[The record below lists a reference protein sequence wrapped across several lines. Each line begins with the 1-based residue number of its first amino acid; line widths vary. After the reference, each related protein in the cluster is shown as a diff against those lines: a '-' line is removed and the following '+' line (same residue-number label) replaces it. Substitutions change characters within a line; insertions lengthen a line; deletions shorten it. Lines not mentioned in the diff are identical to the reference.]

1 MHTNRNI
8 YSHTETIHTPTTGAQ
23 SHRITRTS
31 TQYYTRSHI
40 NNHTSQTHPH
50 KATHTVPHTVIR
62 THPSQGHTVIH
73 NNRHFPLQPRP
84 FSLNRQYSVF
94 IPAQTSRCF
103 TSNLP
108 CKASV
113 VRNSSEPNTPSSR
126 TAPRRA
132 AGLNTRRPLGKVVQ
146 HCIHCIHMASG
157 WILTRDPHNHSPP
170 HRFSPPLSL
179 RPCPGIFWRW
189 LAPWFLVGVSPNYG

>member
-1 MHTNRNI
+1 MLQQGSTAWNGCLKPDGSPPRK
-8 YSHTETIHTPTTGAQ
+8 SHW
-23 SHRITRTS
+23 
-31 TQYYTRSHI
+31 
-40 NNHTSQTHPH
+40 
-50 KATHTVPHTVIR
+50 V
-62 THPSQGHTVIH
+62 
-73 NNRHFPLQPRP
+73 
-84 FSLNRQYSVF
+84 

-113 VRNSSEPNTPSSR
+113 VRNSSETNTPSSR
-126 TAPRRA
+126 TAPPRA

-189 LAPWFLVGVSPNYG
+189 LAPWFLVGVSPNYGWAWTELITTAFSQR

>member
-23 SHRITRTS
+23 SHRITHTS

-62 THPSQGHTVIH
+62 THPSQGHIVIH

-94 IPAQTSRCF
+94 IPAQTSRRF

-113 VRNSSEPNTPSSR
+113 VRNSSETNTQLPYHSAQSRGPEYAATSGKGSSALHSR
-126 TAPRRA
+126 GTIWPR
-132 AGLNTRRPLGKVVQ
+132 AG
-146 HCIHCIHMASG
+146 S
-157 WILTRDPHNHSPP
+157 
-170 HRFSPPLSL
+170 
-179 RPCPGIFWRW
+179 
-189 LAPWFLVGVSPNYG
+189 